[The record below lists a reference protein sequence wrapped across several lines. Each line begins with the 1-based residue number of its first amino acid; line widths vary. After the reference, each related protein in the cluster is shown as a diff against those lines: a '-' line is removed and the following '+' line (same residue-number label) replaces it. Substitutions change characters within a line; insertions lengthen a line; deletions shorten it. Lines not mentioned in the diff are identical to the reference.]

1 MTTRSLR
8 IDLLKSLVAPIAGG
22 AMVAAII
29 AILFIYHEIQEVY
42 DATLVQYAHTIAR
55 AVPDTARLEDAPA
68 GAMHKYERKI
78 AYRILQGD
86 TVIAQ
91 TTDAPAVQGLAAGFT
106 DLDVKGKSWRYFMMI
121 DEHSGQ
127 TIEVGE
133 RYAIRHELAFQLLT
147 SLVIPGFLF
156 VILMMGIL
164 WRGTTRGLGRLAV
177 VSRTVDARAA
187 DDLSAIDSAEVPVEI
202 APLIEALNRLFARI
216 EDSFS
221 RERQF
226 TDNAAHELRTP
237 LAAIKTQAQVIART
251 ENLSEAG
258 RTQLDHLLAAVDRAS
273 DMTSGLL
280 SFARLQN
287 ETTQMVTVDMAAVVR
302 AEIKA
307 FEDYAAQRGV
317 HIAPDLQAAHM
328 KGAPDGLATLVRNL
342 VQNAVK
348 FSPAGEKVGVALHQS
363 GNLVELTVADHGPG
377 IAPQHRDHVF
387 ERFYRINK
395 SAHDGVGLGLAMV
408 KWVADQHSAQIVLAD
423 NKPHGLKI
431 SVFFKAAP

>member
-8 IDLLKSLVAPIAGG
+8 IDLLKSLVLPIAGG
-22 AMVAAII
+22 AMVVAVI

-55 AVPDTARLEDAPA
+55 AVPDTATFEDVPA
-68 GAMHKYERKI
+68 GTMHKYERKI

-86 TVIAQ
+86 SVIAQ
-91 TTDAPAVQGLAAGFT
+91 TTDAPVVRGLMPGFT
-106 DLDVKGKSWRYFMMI
+106 DLEIKDKPWRYFMMI
-121 DEHSGQ
+121 DERTGQ

-147 SLVIPGFLF
+147 SLVIPGFVF

-187 DDLSAIDSAEVPVEI
+187 DDLSAIDGTEVPVEI
-202 APLIEALNRLFARI
+202 APLIEALNRLFTRI

-258 RTQLDHLLAAVDRAS
+258 RAQLDNLLAAVDRAT
-273 DMTSGLL
+273 DMTAGLL
-280 SFARLQN
+280 AFARLQN
-287 ETTQMVTVDMAAVVR
+287 ETAQMVPVDMAAVVR
-302 AEIKA
+302 TEIKA
-307 FEDYAAQRGV
+307 LEDYAAQRGV
-317 HIAPDLQAAHM
+317 QISSDLQAAHI
-328 KGAPDGLATLVRNL
+328 KGAPDGLATLARNL
-342 VQNAVK
+342 VQNAIK
-348 FSPAGEKVGVALHQS
+348 FSPAGDEVEVVLRQS

-423 NKPHGLKI
+423 NTPHGLKVN
-431 SVFFKAAP
+431 VFFKADC